1 MNEEHYAPTEIETIV
16 VQECRLK
23 GYSQKTIDNYLYHI
37 KKFVSSGKQPREFL
51 LGLIEK
57 GDSDE
62 TVRSASF
69 AIKFCLNTIKKDS
82 SEIQDIL
89 NNLPNIKRE
98 KKLPVILSKEE
109 IERLISST
117 KNINHRLIIQVGYS
131 AGLRISEIINLK
143 WRDID

>member
-1 MNEEHYAPTEIETIV
+1 ME
-16 VQECRLK
+16 
-23 GYSQKTIDNYLYHI
+23 I
-37 KKFVSSGKQPREFL
+37 KKFVSSEKQPREFL

-89 NNLPNIKRE
+89 NNLPKPKRE
-98 KKLPVILSKEE
+98 KRLPGVPSKEK
-109 IERLISST
+109 IESLIFS
-117 KNINHRLIIQVGYS
+117 
-131 AGLRISEIINLK
+131 
-143 WRDID
+143 